1 MVVKIKKQKTQKCV
15 IIRKL
20 KFKNFKNCLKATQL
34 DNEIK
39 YLQKNKTD
47 IDDIN
52 RIIKKCIKNK
62 VQMMIKNAVNSFDR
76 NICIWNEPRYQIFE
90 KKKRLYVTI

>member
-52 RIIKKCIKNK
+52 KIIKKCIKNK
-62 VQMMIKNAVNSFDR
+62 VQMMIKKAVNSFDR
-76 NICIWNEPRYQIFE
+76 NICIWNEPRY
-90 KKKRLYVTI
+90 